1 METQYYYGWATELL
15 NMKRVIIICEGET
28 EREFCKNVLAA
39 HLIHH
44 DIYIQAPLIK
54 RSMGGVVRWTILK
67 KEIETYLLEP
77 NVIVSTL
84 IDYYGLYRK
93 HDFPNWV
100 EGEKINDKNERM
112 DFFELAMKN
121 AIEDTIKHRFIPYLQ
136 LHEFEGL
143 LFNDI
148 QLFYEQVPKAELIGV
163 EELKKTFAEYDNPEM
178 INNNRETSPS
188 HRLKRIIKGYNKPL
202 YGHYFAEA
210 IGIDQ
215 IRAKSPRFNN
225 WVQKIIDK

>member
-1 METQYYYGWATELL
+1 
-15 NMKRVIIICEGET
+15 MKRVIIICEGET
-28 EREFCKNVLAA
+28 EREFCKNVLAP
-39 HLIHH
+39 HLMQH
-44 DIYIQAPLIK
+44 DIFIQAPLIK
-54 RSMGGVVRWTILK
+54 RSMGGIVRWPILK

-84 IDYYGLYRK
+84 IDYYGLYHK
-93 HDFPNWV
+93 LDFPDWIK
-100 EGEKINDKNERM
+100 GEKINDKNQRM
-112 DFFELAMKN
+112 DFLENAMN
-121 AIEDTIKHRFIPYLQ
+121 NDISDNVRHRFIAYLQ

-148 QLFYEQVPKAELIGV
+148 QLFYEHVPKSELIGIA
-163 EELKKTFAEYDNPEM
+163 ELKKVFADYENPEM
-178 INNNRETSPS
+178 INNNRQTSPS

-215 IRAKSPRFNN
+215 IRSKSPRFNN
-225 WVQKIIDK
+225 WVQRIIEF